1 MNSIHYY
8 QTDPELPLFRD
19 INIPIPWLST
29 QLEGGL
35 HQYASQVAKSATNL
49 QENFV
54 PIEWLKCIGIFRDA
68 HL

>member
-1 MNSIHYY
+1 MNSILYY
-8 QTDPELPLFRD
+8 QADPELPLLQD

-35 HQYASQVAKSATNL
+35 HQYASQVAKSAVNL
-49 QENFV
+49 QENSV
-54 PIEWLKCIGIFRDA
+54 LIEWLKCIGIFRDA